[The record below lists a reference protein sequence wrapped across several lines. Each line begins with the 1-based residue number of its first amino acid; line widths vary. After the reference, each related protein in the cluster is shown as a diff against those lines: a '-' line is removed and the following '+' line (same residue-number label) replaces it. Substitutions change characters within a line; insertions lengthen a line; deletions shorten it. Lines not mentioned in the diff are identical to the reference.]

1 MAEKKKTYR
10 KEDMYPRLAPEDP
23 VSGEVFF
30 DQVLERHNID
40 LGDPVNQ
47 ITMHFD
53 SIVDLP
59 FEGHVRCT
67 GFRNGI
73 LHLACDNKSWEQLVR
88 LNSSEIKKKIR
99 GVFPEIELK
108 KIFTSVP
115 TT

>member
-1 MAEKKKTYR
+1 MAEKAKTYR
-10 KEDMYPRLAPEDP
+10 KKDMYPRLSPEDP
-23 VSGEVFF
+23 VSGEVYF

-47 ITMHFD
+47 LVMHFT
-53 SIVDLP
+53 SIVGLP

-67 GFRNGI
+67 GYRNGI
-73 LHLACDNKSWEQLVR
+73 LYLACDNKSWGQLVH

-108 KIFTSVP
+108 KIFTRVP